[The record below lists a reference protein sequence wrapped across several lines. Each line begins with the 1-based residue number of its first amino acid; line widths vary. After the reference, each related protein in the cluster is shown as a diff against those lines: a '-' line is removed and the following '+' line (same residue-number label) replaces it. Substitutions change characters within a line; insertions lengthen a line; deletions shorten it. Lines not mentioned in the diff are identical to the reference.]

1 MADKLTAAELKD
13 LKAAGYVEGSA
24 NFPDNISPVLR
35 AKALEA
41 WKAEQDGDVTS
52 ADLPTAVDRQ
62 NQRERERLAAEGD
75 KDMQE
80 YTGVKG
86 EDDGD
91 DKPKSKVTGK
101 RQGDAANG

>member
-1 MADKLTAAELKD
+1 MADKLTTQELKD
-13 LKAAGYVEGSA
+13 LKTAGWVEGSA

-41 WKAEQDGDVTS
+41 WKDKQDGDITS

-75 KDMQE
+75 KDMQA
-80 YTGVKG
+80 YTGVKA
-86 EDDGD
+86 EGD
-91 DKPKSKVTGK
+91 DHPKVDVK
-101 RQGDAANG
+101 RQGK